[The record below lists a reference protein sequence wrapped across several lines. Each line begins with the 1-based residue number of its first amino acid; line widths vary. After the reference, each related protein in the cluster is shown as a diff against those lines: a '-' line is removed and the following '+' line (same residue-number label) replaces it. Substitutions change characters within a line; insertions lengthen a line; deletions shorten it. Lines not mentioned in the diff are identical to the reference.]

1 MDRIQEFYASA
12 SKAEQDD
19 MMMAL
24 NELQVRDTQR
34 LFNGLT
40 ERCFTKCVN
49 DFRSIN
55 LDNKEKKCVHT
66 CFDKYINSLKR
77 VGLRYAEETRPGG
90 VAP

>member
-1 MDRIQEFYASA
+1 MQEFYQAA

-24 NELQVRDTQR
+24 NELQVKDTQR

-40 ERCFTKCVN
+40 ERCFIKCVN
-49 DFRSIN
+49 DFRSIS
-55 LDNKEKKCVHT
+55 LDGKEKKCVHT

-77 VGLRYAEETRPGG
+77 VGLRYAEETQLQGPGMK
-90 VAP
+90 PS